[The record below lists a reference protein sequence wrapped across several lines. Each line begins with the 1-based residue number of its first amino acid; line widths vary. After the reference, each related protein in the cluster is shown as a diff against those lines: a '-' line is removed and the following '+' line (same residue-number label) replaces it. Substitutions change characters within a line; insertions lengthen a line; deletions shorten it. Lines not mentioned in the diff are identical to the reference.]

1 MRFRLALALLISI
14 LLVVTASWS
23 RFGTTNYAPSIAT
36 LEQIQTDNEYYSDD
50 SFIRDFLKP
59 STASTTLPAEP
70 LSNTEL
76 IGRQLILD
84 YIGLAT
90 SGQATEANIDAVAN
104 KYLESIPKIIKV
116 QKISRSDIKIVP
128 DNKSNFQNYADQILK
143 IHREYAENINKAYT
157 GANSLKT
164 LNPAMYA
171 FTLTFNISYINAAN
185 GLKNLPVP
193 TSLADLHLQLIN
205 SYFSSAASMKALSE
219 TEQDSTAA
227 FAGLIILNE
236 NLDKE
241 DVILNEISNILTA
254 NGI

>member
-104 KYLESIPKIIKV
+104 KYLESIPKIIK
-116 QKISRSDIKIVP
+116 
-128 DNKSNFQNYADQILK
+128 
-143 IHREYAENINKAYT
+143 IHREYAENINKAYA

>member
-1 MRFRLALALLISI
+1 MRFRLTLALLLSL

-23 RFGTTNYAPSIAT
+23 RFGTTKYVPSVAT
-36 LEQIQTDNEYYSDD
+36 LEQMQTNDEYYSDE
-50 SFIRDFLKP
+50 SFVGDFLKP
-59 STASTTLPAEP
+59 NTASATLPAES

-90 SGQATEANIDAVAN
+90 SGQVTETNIATIAN
-104 KYLESIPKIIKV
+104 KYLEIIPKINKT
-116 QKISRSDIKIVP
+116 QQISRSDIEIVP
-128 DNKSNFQNYADQILK
+128 DTKSNFQNYADQLLK
-143 IHREYAENINKAYT
+143 IHKEYADNINRAYT

-164 LNPAMYA
+164 LNPALYA
-171 FTLTFNISYINAAN
+171 FTLVFNVSYIDAAN
-185 GLKNLPVP
+185 KLKSLPVP
-193 TSLADLHLQLIN
+193 ISLADLHLQLIN
-205 SYFSSAASMKALSE
+205 SYFSSATSMKAVSE

-241 DVILNEISNILTA
+241 DIILSEIGNILTT